1 MPFSNK
7 DLMVSV
13 LPRLG
18 IDAAQLVKICAFRTT
33 ICRWPTFCNASCP
46 RFISYCNACSV
57 MVTLHTGCFANSCG
71 AGGSACDPTQFCFG
85 SDPFVIKDLED
96 LVTIKAELAQTLR
109 QLDQMAAEGLASGIT
124 TAAQADEME
133 ASLKQQLEHIA
144 TIRKGLK

>member
-7 DLMVSV
+7 DLMLSV

-18 IDAAQLVKICAFRTT
+18 IDAERLAKLCIFRTN

-46 RFISYCNACSV
+46 RYLSYCNACSMLV
-57 MVTLHTGCFANSCG
+57 SVQTGCFGNSCG

-85 SDPFVIKDLED
+85 SEPFVIQDLED
-96 LVTIKAELAQTLR
+96 LVTIKAELAQTIK
-109 QLDQMAAEGLASGIT
+109 QLDAMTADGLTSGIT

-144 TIRKGLK
+144 SIRKGLK